1 MATDTTE
8 RNSARSAIILVIVL
22 IAIAS
27 FALLRGLQTVAWLE
41 SKMWASANPWIRD
54 VPQPLPAASPTTVS
68 LPEPTPAPLKNKRLK
83 DAGPIKEIKV
93 FNYEFAS
100 PWGEADI
107 SPGDNYAQLRFK
119 PGQVI
124 VFYDP
129 EAQLDTITAVR
140 TSTSPQYQNFARVAG
155 DMNTNYA
162 LYQAIYSASPS
173 QVSPFM
179 AANDSLRMH
188 LLLLLKLGFG
198 FDEKPPVYSLALG
211 SERGFQF
218 GDPASGRP
226 VALRVFDSRD
236 HQFRFIFVVAS
247 GSSAKITQSDI
258 DGIVQS
264 LQPVPLNER

>member
-8 RNSARSAIILVIVL
+8 RNSARSAIILVVVM
-22 IAIAS
+22 IAIAA
-27 FALLRGLQTVAWLE
+27 FAILRGLQTVTWLE
-41 SKMWASANPWIRD
+41 AKMWTRANPWIRD
-54 VPQPLPAASPTTVS
+54 VPQPLTSPPVTVGKA
-68 LPEPTPAPLKNKRLK
+68 EQV
-83 DAGPIKEIKV
+83 KV

-100 PWGEADI
+100 PWGEANI

-179 AANDSLRMH
+179 TANDSLRMH

-198 FDEKPPVYSLALG
+198 FDEKSPVYSLALG
-211 SERGFQF
+211 SDRGFQF

-236 HQFRFIFVVAS
+236 HQFRFIFVAAS

>member
-8 RNSARSAIILVIVL
+8 KNSARPAIILVIVMIV
-22 IAIAS
+22 IAA
-27 FALLRGLQTVAWLE
+27 FAILRGLQTVAWLE
-41 SKMWASANPWIRD
+41 ARMWARANPWIRE
-54 VPQPLPAASPTTVS
+54 VPQPLTSLRITVGKA
-68 LPEPTPAPLKNKRLK
+68 TQ
-83 DAGPIKEIKV
+83 IKV

-100 PWGEADI
+100 PWGEANV

-129 EAQLDTITAVR
+129 EAQLDTITTLR

-155 DMNTNYA
+155 DIGTNYA
-162 LYQAIYSASPS
+162 LYQAVYAASPA
-173 QVSPFM
+173 QVSPFLT
-179 AANDSLRMH
+179 ANDSLRMH
-188 LLLLLKLGFG
+188 LLLLLKLAFG
-198 FDEKPPVYSLALG
+198 FDEKPPLYSFTQG

-226 VALRVFDSRD
+226 VALRVFDGRD
-236 HQFRFIFVVAS
+236 HQFRFIFVVES